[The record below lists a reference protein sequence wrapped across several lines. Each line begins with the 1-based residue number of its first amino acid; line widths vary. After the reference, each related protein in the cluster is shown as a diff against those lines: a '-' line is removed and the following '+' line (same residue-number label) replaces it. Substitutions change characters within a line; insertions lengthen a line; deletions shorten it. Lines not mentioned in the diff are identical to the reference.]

1 MTPEAIAARRLIGLF
16 FLGYLLFNYPLL
28 SLFNL
33 PRFVLGIPMIY
44 AYIFLVWGLLIVLTV
59 LIVSSRRPSSK

>member
-1 MTPEAIAARRLIGLF
+1 MNPEAIAARRLIGLF

-59 LIVSSRRPSSK
+59 LIVSSRRPPSK